1 MEVISPWYSVLF
13 SRRFFC
19 IEGKNIANCS
29 RNKNFLSSRAHLLH
43 QRISTL
49 YITNILYFQIERR
62 RQFES
67 AIFLFLHP
75 KHFHNRSHFPL
86 KHEISISRVRDG
98 EGGLI
103 KSLNWLAGGEE
114 ECNSQSVHVENE
126 VESP

>member
-19 IEGKNIANCS
+19 IEGKNIANRS
-29 RNKNFLSSRAHLLH
+29 RNKNFLSNRAHLLH

-49 YITNILYFQIERR
+49 YNEYIIFSDRT
-62 RQFES
+62 QFES
-67 AIFLFLHP
+67 SIFLFLHP

-103 KSLNWLAGGEE
+103 KSLNWLAEGEE